1 MARADERA
9 IAAGTPVEVLMERAG
24 QAVAWAVRRAC
35 GGTYG
40 KRVVV
45 VCGKG
50 NNGGDGLVAARVLR
64 GWGVRVDVFELAG
77 EIGHEQFTR
86 AVTRANCVVDA
97 MFGTGFR
104 GALEDDA
111 AWVADAVHHS
121 MAYVVAVDIPSG
133 VNGATGAIVDEAVWA
148 DETVCF
154 AALKPGLVL
163 EPGRSYAGTVRVV
176 DIGID
181 VTIEAALEPPAEP
194 TAESGAESGAEATFA
209 ALGVTDEHDVAAWVP
224 ARAVGAHKWVSGL
237 MVVGGSSGMI
247 GAPTMVSHAAMRA
260 GAGIVWCAIPG
271 ADAAARASGTE
282 VITKGL
288 PATKSG
294 GLAESA
300 ADEVLESLD
309 RFKALVVGPGLGTR
323 RSTAAAV
330 RRLVARARV
339 PLALDADGLNALD
352 GNLELLRE
360 RQAGTVLTPHDG
372 EYARL
377 MGAAPGADRVG
388 AARRLAVESGCVA
401 LLKGPG
407 TVIAEPTGRA
417 VVNPT
422 GGPWLAT
429 AGTGDVLSGIIGG
442 FLARGAGPFEAAA
455 AGAFVHGKAADAAG
469 HSGLVAG
476 DLIGALP
483 ATLRELHLEPE
494 A

>member
-1 MARADERA
+1 MRAVVTPEEMARADERA
-9 IAAGTPVEVLMERAG
+9 VAAGVPVAVLMERAG

-35 GGTYG
+35 GSTYG

-77 EIGHEQFTR
+77 TIDHAQFER
-86 AVTRANCVVDA
+86 AVARANCVVDA

-111 AWVADAVHHS
+111 RWVADAVHHS

-154 AALKPGLVL
+154 AALKPGLIF
-163 EPGRSYAGTVRVV
+163 EPGRSYAGRVSVV

-181 VTIEAALEPPAEP
+181 TSTDGP
-194 TAESGAESGAEATFA
+194 
-209 ALGVTDEHDVAAWVP
+209 ALGVVDEHDLVGWLP
-224 ARAVGAHKWVSGL
+224 ARPATAHKWIAGL
-237 MVVGGSSGMI
+237 MVVGGSSGMT

-260 GAGIVWCAIPG
+260 GAGIVWCEVPG

-282 VITKGL
+282 VITRAL

-294 GLAESA
+294 ALAEA
-300 ADEVLESLD
+300 GADAVLEPLA
-309 RFKALVVGPGLGTR
+309 RFKAIVVGPGLGTR

-330 RRLVARARV
+330 RRIVAKAPV
-339 PLALDADGLNALD
+339 PLVLDADGLNALGGD
-352 GNLELLRE
+352 LRPLQS
-360 RQAGTVLTPHDG
+360 RRAPTILTPHEG

-377 MGAAPGADRVG
+377 LGDAPGADRVA
-388 AARRLAVESGCVA
+388 AARALAAAAGCVA
-401 LLKGPG
+401 LLKGPA
-407 TVIAEPTGRA
+407 TVVAGPDGRA
-417 VVNPT
+417 AVNPT
-422 GGPWLAT
+422 GGAALAT

-442 FLARGAGPFEAAA
+442 FLARGAAPFEAAA
-455 AGAFVHGKAADAAG
+455 AGAFVHGRAADVAG
-469 HSGLVAG
+469 HAGLVAG
-476 DLIGALP
+476 DLIDALP
-483 ATLRELHLEPE
+483 ATLRGLHLDTE

>member
-1 MARADERA
+1 
-9 IAAGTPVEVLMERAG
+9 
-24 QAVAWAVRRAC
+24 
-35 GGTYG
+35 
-40 KRVVV
+40 
-45 VCGKG
+45 
-50 NNGGDGLVAARVLR
+50 
-64 GWGVRVDVFELAG
+64 
-77 EIGHEQFTR
+77 
-86 AVTRANCVVDA
+86 
-97 MFGTGFR
+97 
-104 GALEDDA
+104 
-111 AWVADAVHHS
+111 
-121 MAYVVAVDIPSG
+121 
-133 VNGATGAIVDEAVWA
+133 
-148 DETVCF
+148 
-154 AALKPGLVL
+154 
-163 EPGRSYAGTVRVV
+163 
-176 DIGID
+176 
-181 VTIEAALEPPAEP
+181 
-194 TAESGAESGAEATFA
+194 
-209 ALGVTDEHDVAAWVP
+209 
-224 ARAVGAHKWVSGL
+224 
-237 MVVGGSSGMI
+237 
-247 GAPTMVSHAAMRA
+247 MRA

-377 MGAAPGADRVG
+377 MGAAPSGDRVG

-401 LLKGPG
+401 LLKGPA

-442 FLARGAGPFEAAA
+442 FLARGASPFEAAA

-476 DLIGALP
+476 DLIRALP